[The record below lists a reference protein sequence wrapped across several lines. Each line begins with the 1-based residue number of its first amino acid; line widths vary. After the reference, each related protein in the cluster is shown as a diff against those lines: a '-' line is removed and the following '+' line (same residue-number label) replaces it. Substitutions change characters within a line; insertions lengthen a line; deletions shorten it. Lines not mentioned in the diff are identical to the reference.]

1 MEILETSFDGTAD
14 DHSMNTSSYS
24 ELLDARLKASGE
36 IVSESLTLLFI
47 EQKSLIQ
54 IGECVL

>member
-1 MEILETSFDGTAD
+1 MELPMNNP
-14 DHSMNTSSYS
+14 MNTSSYS
-24 ELLDARLKASGE
+24 ELLDVRLEASGE